1 MIKRF
6 HSFQIS
12 ALAFHNGSI
21 DFRSTHILYVKN
33 VTCLI
38 KLPCTVCNRPY
49 NIVYFRDTFKDTLL
63 ADEDMKK
70 NPLYFSNTFHVSLC
84 KYWIL
89 FGKRKHFVLLNLI
102 SFSPKHS
109 DCSSHFVLLR
119 MTSREPSANISHPT
133 AEMRVNNTSRYG

>member
-12 ALAFHNGSI
+12 ALAFYNGSI

-84 KYWIL
+84 KY
-89 FGKRKHFVLLNLI
+89 
-102 SFSPKHS
+102 
-109 DCSSHFVLLR
+109 
-119 MTSREPSANISHPT
+119 
-133 AEMRVNNTSRYG
+133 